1 MDAGSSPS
9 AFLLCAVHQLAA
21 VRNAKNVAHLAVR
34 NAKNVAHLAV
44 MMTFVITFVKNIVSA

>member
-1 MDAGSSPS
+1 MDAVSSPS
-9 AFLLCAVHQLAA
+9 SFVLCAVDKLAA

-44 MMTFVITFVKNIVSA
+44 MMTFMMTFVKNIVSA